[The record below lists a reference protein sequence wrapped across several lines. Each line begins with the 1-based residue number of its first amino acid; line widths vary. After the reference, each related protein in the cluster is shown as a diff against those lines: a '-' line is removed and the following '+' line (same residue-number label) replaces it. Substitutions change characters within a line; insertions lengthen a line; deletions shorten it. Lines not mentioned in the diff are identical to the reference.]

1 MLGKKPNERIEV
13 PVGGKTRPTHL
24 APQIVLPVPH
34 PGRREVIND
43 RVLAIAKLLALNEHT
58 SEGNYLDHVCPPRGM
73 NITVVGIREGHALM
87 LSLAYHRRLGSTE
100 QTRRLWR

>member
-1 MLGKKPNERIEV
+1 MLGKKPNEGVEV
-13 PVGGKTRPTHL
+13 PVGGNTRPTHP

-43 RVLAIAKLLALNEHT
+43 RVLAVAELLALNERT
-58 SEGNYLDHVCPPRGM
+58 SEGNYLVRVCPPRGM
-73 NITVVGIREGHALM
+73 NITVVGIREGHAFM
-87 LSLAYHRRLGSTE
+87 LSLACHRRRGPTE